1 MANEIFFAGYAL
13 MERVYRT
20 DLKLLRYFLA
30 VAEELHFGR
39 AAARLNMS
47 QPPLS
52 LHIKELESQLGTL
65 LFIRHSRS
73 VALTHAGKILMEE
86 SRRLLA
92 SAGQALARVE
102 QIGRGEAGRIE
113 LGIVGTAMW
122 SEVRLLMRAF
132 LKAHPNVDVVFREKS
147 PVMQMAL
154 LERRELDVGIW
165 RMATQPSAGF
175 TSINLGAAS
184 FLVAMPE
191 DHHLVGRSAVSLT
204 ELQNEY
210 FVTMPSAH
218 SDWAFL
224 HGVCQQ
230 AGFTPL
236 IVREAVEPQT
246 VLAMISMGMGITLAA
261 DSYAQMQWPGV
272 VFRPLEE
279 RIPADLYVVY
289 DQKQATP
296 AVEKLIEGLIV

>member
-1 MANEIFFAGYAL
+1 M

-30 VAEELHFGR
+30 VAEELHFGK

-52 LHIKELESQLGTL
+52 IHIKELENQLGTL

-73 VALTHAGKILMEE
+73 VALTHAGRILMEE

-92 SAGQALARVE
+92 NANQVLARVE

-113 LGIVGTAMW
+113 LGVVGTAMW
-122 SEVRLLMRAF
+122 GRMRPMLRRF
-132 LKAHPNVDVVFREKS
+132 MKENPNVEVIFREKS
-147 PVMQMAL
+147 PAMQMAL

-165 RMATQPSAGF
+165 RMAVEPTSGF
-175 TSINLGAAS
+175 TSKRLHEAA
-184 FLVAMPE
+184 FLVALPV
-191 DHHLVGRSAVSLT
+191 DHPLAEQSAISLQA
-204 ELQNEY
+204 LRDEY
-210 FVTMPSAH
+210 FVTLPSAH

-224 HGVCQQ
+224 QLVCQQ
-230 AGFTPL
+230 AGFSPI

-246 VLAMISMGMGITLAA
+246 VLAMISMGMGLTLIA
-261 DSYAQMQWPGV
+261 DSYAQMSWPGV

-279 RIPADLYVVY
+279 RIPADLYIVY
-289 DQKQATP
+289 EKQQVTP
-296 AVEKLIEGLIV
+296 VLAKLLETLTQ

>member
-1 MANEIFFAGYAL
+1 

-73 VALTHAGKILMEE
+73 VALTHAGKVLMEE

-92 SAGQALARVE
+92 SASHALARVE
-102 QIGRGEAGRIE
+102 KIGRGEAGRIE
-113 LGIVGTAMW
+113 MGIVGTAMW
-122 SEVRLLMRAF
+122 SEVRSVMRTF
-132 LKAHPNVDVVFREKS
+132 IKDHPNVDVVFREKS

-165 RMATQPSAGF
+165 RMATDPTAGF
-175 TSINLGAAS
+175 TGLCLGNAS

-191 DHHLVGRSAVSLT
+191 DHPFVSQPAIALSD
-204 ELQNEY
+204 LQNEY

-224 HGVCQQ
+224 HRVCQQ
-230 AGFTPL
+230 AGFTPM

-272 VFRPLEE
+272 VFRPLQE

-289 DQKQATP
+289 DEKQATP
-296 AVEKLIEGLIV
+296 AVTQLIKALANRR

>member
-1 MANEIFFAGYAL
+1 

-30 VAEELHFGR
+30 V
-39 AAARLNMS
+39 ARLNMS

-73 VALTHAGKILMEE
+73 VALTHAGKVLMEE

-92 SAGQALARVE
+92 SANQALARVE

-122 SEVRLLMRAF
+122 SEVRTVMRTF
-132 LKAHPNVDVVFREKS
+132 LKEHPNVDVVFREKS

-154 LERRELDVGIW
+154 LERQELDIGIW
-165 RMATQPSAGF
+165 RMATEPTAGF
-175 TSINLGAAS
+175 TSVRLREAA

-191 DHHLVGRSAVSLT
+191 DHRLIREPSVALAD
-204 ELQNEY
+204 LQDEY

-224 HGVCQQ
+224 HRVCQQ
-230 AGFTPL
+230 AGFSPM

-261 DSYAQMQWPGV
+261 DNYAQMQWPGV
-272 VFRPLEE
+272 VFRPLKE

-289 DQKQATP
+289 NEKQVTP
-296 AVEKLIEGLIV
+296 AVKTLIETLTAGK

>member
-1 MANEIFFAGYAL
+1 

-73 VALTHAGKILMEE
+73 VALTHAGKVLMEE

-92 SAGQALARVE
+92 SANQALARVE

-122 SEVRLLMRAF
+122 SEVRTVMRTF
-132 LKAHPNVDVVFREKS
+132 LKEHPNVDVVFAKS
-147 PVMQMAL
+147 PVMQMAQ
-154 LERRELDVGIW
+154 LERQELDIGIW
-165 RMATQPSAGF
+165 RMATEPTAGF
-175 TSINLGAAS
+175 TSVRLREAA

-191 DHHLVGRSAVSLT
+191 DHRLIREPSVALAD
-204 ELQNEY
+204 LQDEY

-224 HGVCQQ
+224 HRVCQQ
-230 AGFTPL
+230 AGFSPM

-272 VFRPLEE
+272 VFRPLKE

-289 DQKQATP
+289 NEKQVTP
-296 AVEKLIEGLIV
+296 AVKTLIETLTAGK

>member
-1 MANEIFFAGYAL
+1 

-30 VAEELHFGR
+30 VAEELYFGR

-65 LFIRHSRS
+65 LFI
-73 VALTHAGKILMEE
+73 
-86 SRRLLA
+86 
-92 SAGQALARVE
+92 
-102 QIGRGEAGRIE
+102 E
-113 LGIVGTAMW
+113 LGIFGTAMW
-122 SEVRLLMRAF
+122 SEVRTVIHAF

-154 LERRELDVGIW
+154 LERRELDVGIG
-165 RMATQPSAGF
+165 RMATEPTAGL
-175 TSINLGAAS
+175 TSVRLYDAA

-191 DHHLVGRSAVSLT
+191 DHRLVSESAIALSA
-204 ELQNEY
+204 LQGEY

-224 HGVCQQ
+224 HRVCQQ
-230 AGFTPL
+230 AGFSPL
-236 IVREAVEPQT
+236 
-246 VLAMISMGMGITLAA
+246 MK
-261 DSYAQMQWPGV
+261 
-272 VFRPLEE
+272 E

-289 DQKQATP
+289 DEKQATP
-296 AVEKLIEGLIV
+296 AVKTLIATLTAG

>member
-1 MANEIFFAGYAL
+1 

-65 LFIRHSRS
+65 LFI
-73 VALTHAGKILMEE
+73 
-86 SRRLLA
+86 
-92 SAGQALARVE
+92 
-102 QIGRGEAGRIE
+102 E
-113 LGIVGTAMW
+113 LGIFGTAMW
-122 SEVRLLMRAF
+122 SEVRTVIHAF

-165 RMATQPSAGF
+165 RMATEPTAGL
-175 TSINLGAAS
+175 TSVRLYDAA

-191 DHHLVGRSAVSLT
+191 DHRLVSESAIALSA
-204 ELQNEY
+204 LQDEY
-210 FVTMPSAH
+210 FVTMPSAQ

-224 HGVCQQ
+224 HRVCQQ
-230 AGFTPL
+230 AGFSPL
-236 IVREAVEPQT
+236 
-246 VLAMISMGMGITLAA
+246 MK
-261 DSYAQMQWPGV
+261 
-272 VFRPLEE
+272 E

-289 DQKQATP
+289 DEKQATP
-296 AVEKLIEGLIV
+296 AVKTLIATLTAG

>member
-1 MANEIFFAGYAL
+1 

-73 VALTHAGKILMEE
+73 VALTHAGKVLMEE

-92 SAGQALARVE
+92 SASQALARVE
-102 QIGRGEAGRIE
+102 KIGRGEAGRIE
-113 LGIVGTAMW
+113 MGIVGTAMW
-122 SEVRLLMRAF
+122 SEVRSVMRTF
-132 LKAHPNVDVVFREKS
+132 IKDHPNVDVVFREKS
-147 PVMQMAL
+147 PVMQMVL

-165 RMATQPSAGF
+165 RMATDPTAGF
-175 TSINLGAAS
+175 TGLCLGNAS

-191 DHHLVGRSAVSLT
+191 DHPFVSQPAIALSD
-204 ELQNEY
+204 LQNEY

-224 HGVCQQ
+224 HRVCQQ
-230 AGFTPL
+230 AGFTPM

-272 VFRPLEE
+272 VFRPLQE

-289 DQKQATP
+289 DEKQATP
-296 AVEKLIEGLIV
+296 AVTQLIKALANRT